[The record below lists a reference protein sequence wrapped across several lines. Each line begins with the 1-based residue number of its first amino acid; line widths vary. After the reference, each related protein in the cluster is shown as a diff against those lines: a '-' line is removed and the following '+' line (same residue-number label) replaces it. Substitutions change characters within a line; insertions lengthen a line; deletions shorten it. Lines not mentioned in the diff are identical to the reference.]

1 MAWNGWLIGA
11 VAALALLGGCA
22 SEPTA
27 TEKVAAPFE
36 PYNGQRIAVTLGD
49 VTNRARD
56 NLGAPYAADPAL
68 ATRARAV
75 LIEQLQES
83 QRFQVVER
91 GPDAPLREVKPSGRE
106 FKLRQSEYKLT
117 ADVLEIGRRDVV
129 TGVFGGKELH
139 GYAAVVIQVLDTQAV
154 QTRESVFA
162 ARGFSEL
169 PTGPNGPD
177 PAQGRLLLDLA
188 IRDAVKN
195 LIEAK
200 DRYRWGADLR

>member
-1 MAWNGWLIGA
+1 MAWKGWRLGA
-11 VAALALLGGCA
+11 VAALALLGACA

-27 TEKVAAPFE
+27 MEKVAAPFD

-49 VTNRARD
+49 VTNRSRD
-56 NLGAPYAADPAL
+56 TQGAPYATDPAL
-68 ATRARAV
+68 AVRARAV
-75 LIEQLQES
+75 LMEQLQES

-91 GPDAPLREVKPSGRE
+91 GPDAPLRNEKPSGRE

-117 ADVLEIGRRDVV
+117 ADILEIGRRDVV
-129 TGVFGGKELH
+129 TGLFGGKELH
-139 GYAAVVIQVLDTQAV
+139 GYAAVVVQVLDTQAV

-162 ARGFSEL
+162 ARGFAEL

-177 PAQGRLLLDLA
+177 PTQGKLLLDLA
-188 IRDAVKN
+188 LRDAVKN